1 MNNNVSY
8 DAENAEFNLVE
19 NMERI
24 DAEVNNADID
34 RDTDKDTGKKLSTD
48 TGDSKFL
55 TDKKVI
61 QSIERVQKTTVPFL
75 TKYEKARIIGVRM
88 QQLASGAKP
97 CIDVSGLKTI
107 EEIAHAELTQRA
119 LPFIIK
125 RGLPS
130 GISEY
135 WKLEEFTIV

>member
-1 MNNNVSY
+1 MNNNNVSY
-8 DAENAEFNLVE
+8 DAVNAEFNLVE

-24 DAEVNNADID
+24 ENEVNNADID
-34 RDTDKDTGKKLSTD
+34 IDKDTGKKSSMD
-48 TGDSKFL
+48 AGDSKFL

-61 QSIERVQKTTVPFL
+61 QSIERVQKTTIPFL

-88 QQLASGAKP
+88 QQLSSGAKP
-97 CIDVSGLKTI
+97 CIDVSGLKSI
-107 EEIAHAELTQRA
+107 EEIAHAELIQRA

-130 GISEY
+130 GITEY